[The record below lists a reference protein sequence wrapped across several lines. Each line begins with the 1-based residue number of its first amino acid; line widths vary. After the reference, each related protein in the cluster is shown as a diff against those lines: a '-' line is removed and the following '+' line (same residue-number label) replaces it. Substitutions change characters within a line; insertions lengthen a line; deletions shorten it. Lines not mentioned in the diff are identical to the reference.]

1 MDLTN
6 EHVKKWYNLI
16 HVPLAKI
23 ENHHFS
29 IKSSSSP
36 LKVQVKL
43 YTVNKAI
50 KLKVSKENGSNNY
63 PHLLFFL
70 SVTMKELPKICFITE
85 FGILLMD
92 DGSDGSDGIW
102 QHFPRHFFPF
112 LVQCCC
118 QLFLL
123 SLYHTAVLNKVFLPL
138 TRTALPFWTH
148 HIFCWVFLNWSTF
161 SAKAQSVFALLERD
175 SFWLGQTKH
184 VMGWYRQMCTKPQ
197 LVCLNPWHGQSRL
210 NESVCLY

>member
-6 EHVKKWYNLI
+6 KHVKKWYNLI

-50 KLKVSKENGSNNY
+50 KLKVTKEKGSNNY
-63 PHLLFFL
+63 PHILFFF
-70 SVTMKELPKICFITE
+70 SVTMEELPKICFITE
-85 FGILLMD
+85 FGILLM
-92 DGSDGSDGIW
+92 GDGSDGIW

-123 SLYHTAVLNKVFLPL
+123 SLYHTAVLNKVFLLL
-138 TRTALPFWTH
+138 TRTASPFWTH

-184 VMGWYRQMCTKPQ
+184 VMGWYRQMCTKLP
-197 LVCLNPWHGQSRL
+197 LVCLNSWHGQSRL

>member
-43 YTVNKAI
+43 SAVNKAI
-50 KLKVSKENGSNNY
+50 KIKVTKENGSNNY

-85 FGILLMD
+85 FGILLM
-92 DGSDGSDGIW
+92 GDGSDGIW

-123 SLYHTAVLNKVFLPL
+123 SLYHTAVLNKVFLLL
-138 TRTALPFWTH
+138 TRTASPFWTH

-184 VMGWYRQMCTKPQ
+184 VMGWYRQICTKLP

>member
-1 MDLTN
+1 MAATITLTC
-6 EHVKKWYNLI
+6 
-16 HVPLAKI
+16 
-23 ENHHFS
+23 F
-29 IKSSSSP
+29 
-36 LKVQVKL
+36 
-43 YTVNKAI
+43 
-50 KLKVSKENGSNNY
+50 
-63 PHLLFFL
+63 FFL

-85 FGILLMD
+85 FGILLM
-92 DGSDGSDGIW
+92 GDGSDGIW

-123 SLYHTAVLNKVFLPL
+123 SLYHTAVLNKVFLLL
-138 TRTALPFWTH
+138 TGTASPFWTH

-184 VMGWYRQMCTKPQ
+184 VMGWYRQICTKLQ